1 MSYIIIFISDIEK
14 ILLSKHKAKLPL
26 VTSGTVYNFV
36 VTFKGN
42 GLHPHYNTYSDET
55 IGFVY

>member
-1 MSYIIIFISDIEK
+1 MDS
-14 ILLSKHKAKLPL
+14 
-26 VTSGTVYNFV
+26 NFV

-55 IGFVY
+55 IGLVY